1 MRALV
6 CNPKSSLQEFT
17 SRFCNRQRNR
27 VPVTFRVADRS
38 RLCHQSFQRSA
49 LLRYAHRL
57 HGKSRGRQEAAVHSL
72 PLLQRAGSFAILSC
86 GNPFQSTVHPA
97 TRHASN
103 GRRFRQPCICAVTKL
118 CCGASKQGLAAC
130 EPSVQ
135 QLQLRTHCASA
146 HGHGFLQP
154 KLAGAG
160 DGRRAEPDCCL
171 HLQHPEPG

>member
-1 MRALV
+1 MSPA
-6 CNPKSSLQEFT
+6 SMWIT
-17 SRFCNRQRNR
+17 
-27 VPVTFRVADRS
+27 TAHH
-38 RLCHQSFQRSA
+38 HQHQPPTYDHIGYNS
-49 LLRYAHRL
+49 YAFPPL

-86 GNPFQSTVHPA
+86 GNPFQSTAHPA

-154 KLAGAG
+154 KHADAG
-160 DGRRAEPDCCL
+160 DGCRADCCL